1 VYKEGFMAIYG
12 IGFKF
17 GKDDV
22 SGDFF
27 SGNLVGTG
35 WGVDDAPDIHQFF
48 NFLKVGDIV
57 YLKSAG
63 PGTKIAVRAVGIITN
78 DDILDEASSS
88 VVQIGRSV
96 RWISK
101 RQFDIPKPA
110 DEKNN
115 VRSNTIYEEYH
126 PEVQAQIL
134 GEFPIAP

>member
-1 VYKEGFMAIYG
+1 MAIYG
-12 IGFKF
+12 VGFKF
-17 GKDDV
+17 GDDDV

-27 SGNLVGTG
+27 SKNLVGTG
-35 WGVDDAPDIHQFF
+35 WGVNDAPDIHRFF
-48 NFLKVGDIV
+48 ISLKAGDIV

-63 PGTKIAVRAVGIITN
+63 PGTKIAVKAVGIIKD
-78 DDILDEASSS
+78 DDIHDEQTSL

-96 RWISK
+96 RWVSK